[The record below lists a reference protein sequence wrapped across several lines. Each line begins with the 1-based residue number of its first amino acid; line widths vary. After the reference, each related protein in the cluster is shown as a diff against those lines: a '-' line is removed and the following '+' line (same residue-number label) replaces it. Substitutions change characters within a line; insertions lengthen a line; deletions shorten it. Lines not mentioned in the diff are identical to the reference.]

1 MCFSYLDEVE
11 ENRFLWCCGVADIVK
26 TSYYKVIK
34 LDIKWDEQFVAY
46 GESEKMEEILKNIC
60 GILAHRGK
68 GRGGRT
74 CKNT

>member
-1 MCFSYLDEVE
+1 M
-11 ENRFLWCCGVADIVK
+11 WCCGVIDIVNTK
-26 TSYYKVIK
+26 DDRVIK
-34 LDIKWDEQFVAY
+34 VDIKWDEQFF
-46 GESEKMEEILKNIC
+46 GCSESDKMEEILKNIC